1 MKPENRVKLD
11 ELKKKVKICFIVF
24 AVTLVIGMV
33 ASIVTLSLLL
43 HNSYKSLEKNE
54 DIKHGCLN
62 DGKIEAYRLVIVNEM

>member
-24 AVTLVIGMV
+24 AVTIVIGMV

-43 HNSYKSLEKNE
+43 HSSYKSLEKNE

-62 DGKIEAYRLVIVNEM
+62 DGKIQPP